1 MCALCP
7 VSEQDLVR
15 LSPIGDNA
23 ALVIFRIGDVVEAI
37 RMTWNLCID
46 NVFVLTLWFAY
57 ALACLKY

>member
-1 MCALCP
+1 M
-7 VSEQDLVR
+7 SEQDLVR

-23 ALVIFRIGDVVEAI
+23 ALIIFRIEDVVEVI

-57 ALACLKY
+57 ALACLKD